1 MERMLHELQRP
12 SGHRQA
18 FEQLRRFVHQ
28 QRRLVHQQEAR
39 RIHHQ
44 QQISLHHQQE
54 QRNNAVLSENR
65 DGIRLTVDLPGVHP
79 SDVSV
84 SHDPPGVL
92 TIRACRKHYA
102 LLDQPD
108 SVYCTKK
115 QKLQRRYAVNTDVVD
130 AERLTATLSRGV
142 LTVRAPKRKASS
154 TAQAQQ
160 QQQQR
165 QGQVAVVTHEHEEE
179 HEVSVLT
186 SSTTQRHPNLAGNPA
201 NGNLHYNVIESS
213 GSLSG

>member
-44 QQISLHHQQE
+44 QQISLQHQQE